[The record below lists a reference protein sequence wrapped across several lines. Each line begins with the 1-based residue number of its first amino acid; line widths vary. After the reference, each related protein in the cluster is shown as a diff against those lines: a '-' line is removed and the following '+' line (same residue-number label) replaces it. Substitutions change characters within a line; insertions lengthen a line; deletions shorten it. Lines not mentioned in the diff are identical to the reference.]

1 MELLGGDRSDRDN
14 RKFEQWPQKVFSP
27 APPSKLYDILF
38 RFIRL
43 LQDDA
48 ERRKESL
55 EKMQASDRLTPD
67 WLTRH
72 VSIEQDDMFE
82 IFFKKGDID
91 IWQIETRFVL

>member
-1 MELLGGDRSDRDN
+1 M
-14 RKFEQWPQKVFSP
+14 
-27 APPSKLYDILF
+27 
-38 RFIRL
+38 
-43 LQDDA
+43 QDDA